1 MLKECCAYLFV
12 LPSTSYLLTSL
23 LLALPT
29 DKCGKWLCPSTGQL
43 TNLST
48 KKVNGMTWRL
58 TCQLVYSGFVL
69 FPHEFS
75 HCRLRSATFTHYLFL
90 HQNQPSQELIF
101 CDRVGGWW
109 TGRELIMF
117 NPLLKMDEMTI
128 PYNTCA

>member
-1 MLKECCAYLFV
+1 MQGLLRQCHLVNSLSCQLIMLKECCAYLFV

-23 LLALPT
+23 LLALPI

-69 FPHEFS
+69 FSHEF
-75 HCRLRSATFTHYLFL
+75 
-90 HQNQPSQELIF
+90 
-101 CDRVGGWW
+101 
-109 TGRELIMF
+109 
-117 NPLLKMDEMTI
+117 
-128 PYNTCA
+128 